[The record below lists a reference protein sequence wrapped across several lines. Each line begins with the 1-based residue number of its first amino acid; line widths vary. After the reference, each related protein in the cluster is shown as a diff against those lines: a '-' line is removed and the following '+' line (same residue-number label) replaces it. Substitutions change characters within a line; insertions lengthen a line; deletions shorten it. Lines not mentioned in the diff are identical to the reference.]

1 MQAIILAGG
10 DVDPRDSVDAAWP
23 GWLRPD
29 PLVIAADGGARHASA
44 LGLRIDRWV
53 GDGDSLGEAGIEALI
68 AAGVPVDRAPMDKE
82 ESDTELALR
91 HAIAAGATEIV
102 VLGAFGGTRV
112 DHALANVMLLAMPEL
127 AHMDARLLG
136 VGARVR
142 LLSAVGRE
150 REPHSVQLEGRIGD
164 VVTLLPLGGDV
175 DGVTTS
181 GLRYPLS
188 GETLLSGRSRGLSN
202 VRTSASAS
210 VRIEHGRLLVVE
222 APDTL
227 SG

>member
-1 MQAIILAGG
+1 MQAIILADG
-10 DVDPRDSVDAAWP
+10 DVDPRERLDAAWP

-29 PLVIAADGGARHASA
+29 ALVIAADGGARHAAA

-53 GDGDSLGEAGIEALI
+53 GDGDSLGEAGIDALI
-68 AAGVPVDRAPMDKE
+68 AAGVPVDRAPIDKD
-82 ESDTELALR
+82 ESDTELAVR
-91 HAIAAGATEIV
+91 HAIGTGATEIV
-102 VLGAFGGTRV
+102 VLGALGGTRV

-127 AHMDARLLG
+127 AGIDARMLG

-142 LLSAVGRE
+142 LLSAVRPESQARSVELDGR
-150 REPHSVQLEGRIGD
+150 VGD
-164 VVTLLPLGGDV
+164 LVTLLPLGVDV
-175 DGVTTS
+175 EGVTTS

-188 GETLLSGRSRGLSN
+188 DESLLAGRSRGLSN
-202 VRTSASAS
+202 VRTSGSAS
-210 VRIEHGRLLVVE
+210 VRIERGRLLIVE

>member
-1 MQAIILAGG
+1 MQAIILADG
-10 DVDPRDSVDAAWP
+10 DVDLRDSLDAVWP

-29 PLVIAADGGARHASA
+29 PLVIAADGGARHAA
-44 LGLRIDRWV
+44 GLGLRIDRWV
-53 GDGDSLGEAGIEALI
+53 GDGDSLGEAGLEALV
-68 AAGVPVDRAPMDKE
+68 AAGVPVDRARIDKD
-82 ESDTELALR
+82 ESDTELAL
-91 HAIAAGATEIV
+91 HFAIAAGATEIV

-127 AHMDARLLG
+127 AGIDARLLG

-142 LLSAVGRE
+142 LLSAVGPG
-150 REPHSVQLEGRIGD
+150 REPRSVQLEGRVGD
-164 VVTLLPLGGDV
+164 LVTLLPLGDDV
-175 DGVTTS
+175 GGVTTS

-188 GETLLSGRSRGLSN
+188 DETLLVGRARGLSN
-202 VRTSASAS
+202 VRTSGSAS
-210 VRIEHGRLLVVE
+210 VRIGSGRLLIVE

>member
-1 MQAIILAGG
+1 MQAIILADG
-10 DVDPRDSVDAAWP
+10 DVDPRDSLDAVWP

-29 PLVIAADGGARHASA
+29 PLVIAADGGARHAA
-44 LGLRIDRWV
+44 GLGLRIDRWV
-53 GDGDSLGEAGIEALI
+53 GDGDSLGEAGIEALV
-68 AAGVPVDRAPMDKE
+68 AAGVPVDRAAMDKD

-127 AHMDARLLG
+127 AGIDARLLG
-136 VGARVR
+136 VGVRVR
-142 LLSAVGRE
+142 LLSTVGPGRE
-150 REPHSVQLEGRIGD
+150 PRSVQLEGRVGD
-164 VVTLLPLGGDV
+164 LVTLLPLGDDV
-175 DGVTTS
+175 GGVTTS

-188 GETLLSGRSRGLSN
+188 DETLLVGRSRGLSN

-210 VRIEHGRLLVVE
+210 VRIEGGRLLIVE